1 MNKTLRIVAASSFM
15 IGAAISGAEAK
26 KVSYDING
34 QRFTYD
40 TNDPAQVEIARKRID
55 AANTADAAK
64 AKADAERVQ
73 NPLSATFGSQLQRE
87 AQQAKARL
95 DQVLAEQAQADA
107 ALKRQRAA
115 RDEQRRK
122 QAQESTTDDS
132 PAAESAAEAASREQP
147 ERTTGAEQPTETAA
161 RAQVPAPTAPE
172 APPVTEVAR
181 QPEATTPTIKTVSF
195 DVASGIKTTVM
206 TDGSIREEPFD
217 SSTLAQI
224 DDDPEDADS
233 LNAFVKQLRKAV
245 SVETTGS
252 TVSSAAPSQAP
263 ASR

>member
-1 MNKTLRIVAASSFM
+1 MNKTLRIVAASTFM
-15 IGAAISGAEAK
+15 IGAAIVGAEAK

-40 TNDPAQVEIARKRID
+40 TSNPAQVEIARKRIE
-55 AANTADAAK
+55 AANAADAAK

-73 NPLSATFGSQLQRE
+73 NPLVATFGSPIQRE
-87 AQQAKARL
+87 AAQAKARL
-95 DQVLAEQAQADA
+95 DQILAEQAQADA
-107 ALKRQRAA
+107 ALKRQRSV
-115 RDEQRRK
+115 RDEPRRK
-122 QAQESTTDDS
+122 QADESASPASTSPESTPDKVGATAPGEQPAPAAAAEQS
-132 PAAESAAEAASREQP
+132 PAPSAPKPATAEAPAVQPVQP
-147 ERTTGAEQPTETAA
+147 EGAP
-161 RAQVPAPTAPE
+161 
-172 APPVTEVAR
+172 
-181 QPEATTPTIKTVSF
+181 PTIKSVSF

-224 DDDPEDADS
+224 DDDPDDADS

-252 TVSSAAPSQAP
+252 TVSNAAPLPAP
-263 ASR
+263 GAR

>member
-15 IGAAISGAEAK
+15 IGAAIGGAEAK

-40 TNDPAQVEIARKRID
+40 TNDPAQVEIARKRIE
-55 AANTADAAK
+55 AANAADAAK
-64 AKADAERVQ
+64 AKADAERTQ
-73 NPLSATFGSQLQRE
+73 NPLAATFGSQAQRE
-87 AQQAKARL
+87 AEQAKARL

-122 QAQESTTDDS
+122 QAQENTTEES
-132 PAAESAAEAASREQP
+132 PAGESAAEAASKEQP
-147 ERTTGAEQPTETAA
+147 EQNAGVAQPADTTATAQP
-161 RAQVPAPTAPE
+161 PAPAAPD
-172 APPVTEVAR
+172 APRATEVAK
-181 QPEATTPTIKTVSF
+181 QPDGPPPTIKTVSF

-206 TDGSIREEPFD
+206 SDGSIREEPFD

-224 DDDPEDADS
+224 DDDPDDADS
-233 LNAFVKQLRKAV
+233 LNAFVNQLRKAV
-245 SVETTGS
+245 TVETTGS
-252 TVSSAAPSQAP
+252 TVSNAAPSP
-263 ASR
+263 TLGSR

>member
-1 MNKTLRIVAASSFM
+1 MNKTLRIVAASTFM
-15 IGAAISGAEAK
+15 IGAAIGGAEAK

-40 TNDPAQVEIARKRID
+40 TNDPEQVEIARKRID
-55 AANTADAAK
+55 AANAADAAK

-73 NPLSATFGSQLQRE
+73 NPLAATFGSQAQRE
-87 AQQAKARL
+87 AAQAKTRL

-115 RDEQRRK
+115 REEQRRK
-122 QAQESTTDDS
+122 QADESTTQ
-132 PAAESAAEAASREQP
+132 ESVSRESP
-147 ERTTGAEQPTETAA
+147 SEEKVAETPPAEQPAPAVAA
-161 RAQVPAPTAPE
+161 EQAPPPAAPDPAPVSAQ
-172 APPVTEVAR
+172 AVPPA
-181 QPEATTPTIKTVSF
+181 QPEGTPPTIKTVSF

-206 TDGSIREEPFD
+206 TDGSVREEPFD

-224 DDDPEDADS
+224 DDDPEDAGS

-252 TVSSAAPSQAP
+252 TVSNAAPSQAP
-263 ASR
+263 AAR

>member
-1 MNKTLRIVAASSFM
+1 MNKTLRIVAASTFM
-15 IGAAISGAEAK
+15 IGAAIGGAEAK

-40 TNDPAQVEIARKRID
+40 TNNPAQVEIARKRID
-55 AANTADAAK
+55 AANAADAAK

-73 NPLSATFGSQLQRE
+73 NPLVTTFGSPIQRE
-87 AQQAKARL
+87 AAQAKARL

-107 ALKRQRAA
+107 ALKRQRSV
-115 RDEQRRK
+115 RDEPRRK
-122 QAQESTTDDS
+122 QADESTIQGSSSEENVGATA
-132 PAAESAAEAASREQP
+132 P
-147 ERTTGAEQPTETAA
+147 AEQPPASSPPEPATAA
-161 RAQVPAPTAPE
+161 APAVQ
-172 APPVTEVAR
+172 PV
-181 QPEATTPTIKTVSF
+181 QPEGAPPTIKSVSF
-195 DVASGIKTTVM
+195 DVTSGIKTTVM

-224 DDDPEDADS
+224 DDDPDDADS

-252 TVSSAAPSQAP
+252 TVSNAAPSQAP
-263 ASR
+263 GAR

>member
-15 IGAAISGAEAK
+15 IGAAIGGAEAK

-55 AANTADAAK
+55 AANAADAAK

-122 QAQESTTDDS
+122 QAQESTSDDS
-132 PAAESAAEAASREQP
+132 PAEQSAAEATSKDEPEQTAGAVKP
-147 ERTTGAEQPTETAA
+147 AQAAAEQG
-161 RAQVPAPTAPE
+161 PAPTTPE
-172 APPVTEVAR
+172 APPVTEAAK

-206 TDGSIREEPFD
+206 SDGSIREEPFD

-224 DDDPEDADS
+224 DDDPDDADS
-233 LNAFVKQLRKAV
+233 LNAFVNQLRKAV

-252 TVSSAAPSQAP
+252 TVSNAAPSPAP
-263 ASR
+263 GPR

>member
-15 IGAAISGAEAK
+15 IGAAIGGAEAK

-40 TNDPAQVEIARKRID
+40 TNDPAQVEIARKRIE
-55 AANTADAAK
+55 AANAADAAK

-73 NPLSATFGSQLQRE
+73 NPLAATFGSQAQRE

-122 QAQESTTDDS
+122 QAQENADDS
-132 PAAESAAEAASREQP
+132 PAAESAAEAASKEQP
-147 ERTTGAEQPTETAA
+147 EQSAGADQPTQPAATAQA
-161 RAQVPAPTAPE
+161 PAPTAPE
-172 APPVTEVAR
+172 APPVAVAAR
-181 QPEATTPTIKTVSF
+181 QPEGTTPTIKTVSF

-206 TDGSIREEPFD
+206 SDGSIREEPFD

-224 DDDPEDADS
+224 DDDPDDADS
-233 LNAFVKQLRKAV
+233 LNAFVNQLRKAV
-245 SVETTGS
+245 TVETTGS
-252 TVSSAAPSQAP
+252 TVSSAAPSP
-263 ASR
+263 ASAPR

>member
-1 MNKTLRIVAASSFM
+1 MNKTLRIVAASTFM
-15 IGAAISGAEAK
+15 IGAAIGGAEAK

-40 TNDPAQVEIARKRID
+40 TNNPAQVEIARKRID
-55 AANTADAAK
+55 AANAADAAK

-73 NPLSATFGSQLQRE
+73 NPLVTTFGSPIQRE
-87 AQQAKARL
+87 AAQAKARL

-107 ALKRQRAA
+107 ALKRQRSV
-115 RDEQRRK
+115 RDEPRRK
-122 QAQESTTDDS
+122 PTDESASQESTSEEKVGTTA
-132 PAAESAAEAASREQP
+132 PTEQP
-147 ERTTGAEQPTETAA
+147 TPAVVAEQPPSPSAPEPATAA
-161 RAQVPAPTAPE
+161 APAVQ
-172 APPVTEVAR
+172 PV
-181 QPEATTPTIKTVSF
+181 QPEGAPPTIKSVSF
-195 DVASGIKTTVM
+195 DVTSGIKTTVM

-224 DDDPEDADS
+224 DDDPDDADS

-252 TVSSAAPSQAP
+252 TVSNAAPSQAP
-263 ASR
+263 GAR